1 MTSWMVDYL
10 VKSILFLF
18 FDFYFIWNPLIP
30 PIPRE
35 EKEQSPTFLEELSM
49 YILDE

>member
-1 MTSWMVDYL
+1 MTSLIVDYL
-10 VKSILFLF
+10 AKSILFLC

-35 EKEQSPTFLEELSM
+35 EQEPTFLEKLSR